1 VSDELASSV
10 PVADTGRSAAQLAVS
25 PIQDD
30 GAIQGDGS
38 QGSAGTTVLRQIFGS
53 SAILT
58 ALSIVLALLAGA
70 IMMAATNQQV
80 QTAASY
86 FFGRPSDTFAAIWQA
101 VSGGYIAIFR
111 GGVYNYQASNFSTG
125 IQSILGGNGS
135 AGALGYA
142 TPLIAAGLGVA
153 VGFRSGV
160 FNIGA
165 QGQILAA
172 AALAGYVSFA
182 WTLPAGIHMIV
193 AILAALIGGGL
204 WAMIAGI
211 LKARTGAHE
220 VIVTIM
226 LNYIAIYL
234 LDYFLHTPILRAPG
248 SQNPQTPAA
257 QSTALLFP
265 ILGSTYALDFGFILA
280 IVATI
285 FCWWLLSR
293 SSLGFKFRAVGENP
307 RAARIAGIRI
317 NRMYIYV
324 LVISGILVGLAG
336 AYQALGNPSGVT
348 GFGGGIDAGLG
359 FTAITVALLGRSR
372 PWGVFAAGIL
382 FGVLQAG
389 SYTIQSDQGVDP
401 NIVPVIQSVIVL
413 FLAAPP
419 LVRAIF
425 HLPAPTARVHG
436 KKMPPLPPTPASA
449 TTAVPKSS
457 TDTAPITEGAVVAK

>member
-1 VSDELASSV
+1 VSDEISSSV
-10 PVADTGRSAAQLAVS
+10 PVADTGSPTAQLALV
-25 PIQDD
+25 QGED
-30 GAIQGDGS
+30 GD
-38 QGSAGTTVLRQIFGS
+38 SAPAPGANRVLQQIFGS
-53 SAILT
+53 SVALT
-58 ALSIVLALLAGA
+58 VLSIVLALLAGA

-80 QTAASY
+80 QTAAGY
-86 FFGRPSDTFAAIWQA
+86 FLGRPGDTFAAIWQS

-111 GGVYNYQASNFSTG
+111 GGVYNYQAPNFATA

-165 QGQILAA
+165 QGQILVA
-172 AALAGYVSFA
+172 AALAGYVSFT
-182 WTLPAGIHMIV
+182 WTLPYGIHMIV
-193 AILAALIGGGL
+193 AVLAALVGGGV
-204 WAMIAGI
+204 WALIVGV

-226 LNYIAIYL
+226 MNYIAIDL
-234 LDYFLHTPILRAPG
+234 LDYFLHTSILRAPG

-257 QSTALLFP
+257 KPTALLFP
-265 ILGSTYALDFGFILA
+265 ILGNQYALDFGFILTIA
-280 IVATI
+280 ATI

-293 SSLGFKFRAVGENP
+293 SNLGYKFRAVGENP
-307 RAARIAGIRI
+307 RAARVAGIRI

-324 LVISGILVGLAG
+324 LVISGLLVGLAG

-348 GFGGGIDAGLG
+348 GFGGSIDAGLG

-425 HLPAPTARVHG
+425 HLPAPTARVR
-436 KKMPPLPPTPASA
+436 KTKTPPAPPTEPTTTSDKAVAAS
-449 TTAVPKSS
+449 
-457 TDTAPITEGAVVAK
+457 